1 MLKKSLSLLAVL
13 MFGFIGTAMAEEP
26 EVLTTEIQ
34 EVQEVQGTQQD
45 KKAIIELPAWVKNIK
60 FSG

>member
-26 EVLTTEIQ
+26 EVLTTEVQ
-34 EVQEVQGTQQD
+34 EVQEVQNAQQE
-45 KKAIIELPAWVKNIK
+45 K
-60 FSG
+60 

>member
-26 EVLTTEIQ
+26 EVLTTEVQ
-34 EVQEVQGTQQD
+34 EVQEVQNAQLVQ
-45 KKAIIELPAWVKNIK
+45 PA
-60 FSG
+60 SGPFHSRW